1 MFRKKMSA
9 YPPSEATPSWM
20 RAPPESFRP
29 ITGTPVFIAR
39 SMILQIF
46 RAYVSESEP
55 PKTVKS
61 CAKTN
66 TGRPWMRPE
75 PVTTPSPGM
84 RCSAMPKSWVWWT
97 TKRSSSRKE
106 PGSSRS
112 SSRSRAVFL
121 PALCWRRMRSSPPPS
136 SAARLRRRSSSR
148 RSSGDMAMIIISVS
162 MQPWAQAVLVGCA
175 VVLTA
180 AAVPAILA
188 LRRMARRAETVLTI
202 VEQEL
207 RPLIGQV
214 HALSE
219 DVRTLS
225 REAKEEIERVGEM
238 TEHVNAVAD
247 GVGRAVTG
255 LAGLTRAGQLIGVA
269 VGLKKGLDVFVSRF
283 SKNQGDHHG
292 Q

>member
-1 MFRKKMSA
+1 
-9 YPPSEATPSWM
+9 
-20 RAPPESFRP
+20 
-29 ITGTPVFIAR
+29 
-39 SMILQIF
+39 
-46 RAYVSESEP
+46 
-55 PKTVKS
+55 
-61 CAKTN
+61 
-66 TGRPWMRPE
+66 
-75 PVTTPSPGM
+75 
-84 RCSAMPKSWVWWT
+84 
-97 TKRSSSRKE
+97 
-106 PGSSRS
+106 
-112 SSRSRAVFL
+112 
-121 PALCWRRMRSSPPPS
+121 MRSPPPPS

-219 DVRTLS
+219 DVRTLT
-225 REAKEEIERVGEM
+225 REAKEEIERVGEV
-238 TEHVNAVAD
+238 TERVNAVAD

-255 LAGLTRAGQLIGVA
+255 LAGLALAGEVIGGA
-269 VGLKKGLDVFVSRF
+269 AGIQTGTGL
-283 SKNQGDHHG
+283 
-292 Q
+292 